1 MKDGL
6 KYAAIAVLILSFFC
20 IMSRIDFIVHGTLY
34 DYGLHFSYDWALEYW
49 VLYPAAFVIF
59 ALAAGF
65 MFWLGSGKTPRDLKF
80 SAAIAATVIILMIG
94 GLQDL
99 MFFVLW
105 AGGLPPAEV
114 VWWWNPWRH
123 ILGSWSSGSQIASSL
138 LALIATAL
146 LWKQT
151 LRERT

>member
-65 MFWLGSGKTPRDLKF
+65 MFWLGSGKTPRDLKYECNCGQ
-80 SAAIAATVIILMIG
+80 VYR
-94 GLQDL
+94 Q
-99 MFFVLW
+99 
-105 AGGLPPAEV
+105 
-114 VWWWNPWRH
+114 NC
-123 ILGSWSSGSQIASSL
+123 ILGHKQPPEPGKDAAS
-138 LALIATAL
+138 
-146 LWKQT
+146 
-151 LRERT
+151 